1 VKLCAISVDLDEI
14 PYYHEIHGLPVA
26 DVDGANAVYDIAVD
40 RLADLARAHD
50 IPMTFFVIGETLAR
64 KESAARARNLAERG
78 HELGNHSFG
87 HNYRM
92 MRLDAEVVLRD
103 IEDAQT
109 SIEGATGWRP
119 VGFRAPGYTVSDELF
134 EVLGRLGFAYDSSVF
149 PCPLYWGA
157 KGAAIALIA
166 LAGRRSRSMID
177 TPNVL
182 KAPTRPYRV
191 GRPYWERGSGILELP
206 IQVTRGFRLPFIGT
220 TVTAAGTAGAK
231 YLARMVSGEPLVN
244 LELHGI
250 DALDVDDG
258 LEPLA
263 KHQHDLKISH
273 KKKLDAISVVIE
285 TLRADGYS
293 FVRLD
298 DAARRLTT
306 V

>member
-14 PYYHEIHGLPVA
+14 PYYHEIHGLPTSN
-26 DVDGANAVYDIAVD
+26 VDGANAVFDLAVD
-40 RLADLARAHD
+40 RLHDLARAHD

-64 KESAARARNLAERG
+64 KESAAKVRMLAERG
-78 HELGNHSFG
+78 HEIGNHSFG

-92 MRLDAEVVLRD
+92 TRLDAAVVQQD

-119 VGFRAPGYTVSDELF
+119 VGFRAPGYTVTDELF
-134 EVLGRLGFAYDSSVF
+134 EVLGRIGFKYDSSVF

-157 KGAAIALIA
+157 KGAAITFIA
-166 LAGRRSRSMID
+166 LSGRQSRSIID

-191 GRPYWERGSGILELP
+191 GVPYWEKGSGLLELP

-220 TVTAAGTAGAK
+220 TLTTAGPAGAK
-231 YLARMVSGEPLVN
+231 YLAKMVSGEPLVN

-250 DALDVDDG
+250 DVLDVDDG

-263 KHQHDLKISH
+263 KHQHDLRIAQR
-273 KKKLDAISVVIE
+273 KKLDAISVVIE
-285 TLRADGYS
+285 TLRADGYA

-298 DAARRLTT
+298 DAARRLQ